1 MEIINNV
8 INFSKSITEEQ
19 LIDIGIAAAVV
30 LVSIIIS
37 PIISYIFIKMFN
49 VKEKDKS
56 KIKKNPLY
64 ATIKALI
71 VCIGIYIGILV
82 INPPQNVLDICK
94 NGFQIII
101 ICIIAKGLVELVDP
115 KRGIVRKMRDENKID
130 GNKTVASFTS
140 KILKYVIYIGAGL
153 LILTVFDI
161 NPSSLIAGL
170 GVGSAV
176 VALAAQDFVKNLISG
191 FSIMSDKP
199 FLVGDWIE
207 VGLNQGTVVEISFR
221 CTKIQT
227 SDNTIITIQNS
238 VFTTT
243 NVVNYSRMKQ
253 RRYLLNVKLPLETNV
268 DQIESITKKIKFV
281 LNNNDDVDK
290 ETIQVHFDTIGLDS
304 MNIIIYMYT
313 DIVNYADYLVF
324 RQGVNE
330 QILKVLESEN
340 VKMAYPGQNVYV
352 HQVEEEKAETNKK
365 IENKVTK
372 KKIEKAKE

>member
-8 INFSKSITEEQ
+8 INFFRSITEEQ

-30 LVSIIIS
+30 LVSLIIS
-37 PIISYIFIKMFN
+37 PLISYIFIRMFN
-49 VKEKDKS
+49 IKEKDKS
-56 KIKKNPLY
+56 KIKNNPLY
-64 ATIKALI
+64 TTIKALI
-71 VCIGIYIGILV
+71 VCIGIYMGILIV
-82 INPPQNVLDICK
+82 NLPQNVIDICK
-94 NGFQIII
+94 KGFQIII
-101 ICIIAKGLVELVDP
+101 ICIIAKGLVEFVDP
-115 KRGIVRKMRDENKID
+115 KHGIVRKMRDENKID

-207 VGLNQGTVVEISFR
+207 VGLNQGTVIEISFR

-243 NVVNYSRMKQ
+243 NVINWSRMKQ
-253 RRYLLNVKLPLETNV
+253 RRYLLNVKVPLETNV
-268 DQIESITKKIKFV
+268 DQMERITKKIRFV
-281 LNNNDDVDK
+281 LSNNDDVDK

-304 MNIIIYMYT
+304 MNIVIYMYT

-352 HQVEEEKAETNKK
+352 HQVEDEKS
-365 IENKVTK
+365 
-372 KKIEKAKE
+372 KAKEVTVEKKKKTKE

>member
-1 MEIINNV
+1 MEAINNV
-8 INFSKSITEEQ
+8 INFFKSITEEQ
-19 LIDIGIAAAVV
+19 LIDIGIAAIII
-30 LVSIIIS
+30 LFSLIIS

-49 VKEKDKS
+49 IKEKDKS

-64 ATIKALI
+64 ITIKALI

-82 INPPQNVLDICK
+82 VNPPQNVLEICK
-94 NGFQIII
+94 RGFQIII
-101 ICIIAKGLVELVDP
+101 ICIIAKGLIELVDP
-115 KRGIVRKMRDENKID
+115 KSGIVRKMRDENKID
-130 GNKTVASFTS
+130 GNKTVANFTS
-140 KILKYVIYIGAGL
+140 KILKYIIYIGTGL

-207 VGLNQGTVVEISFR
+207 VGVNQGTVVEISFR

-238 VFTTT
+238 VFTTE
-243 NVVNYSRMKQ
+243 NVVNWSRMKQ
-253 RRYLLNVKLPLETNV
+253 RRYLLNIKLPLETNV
-268 DQIESITKKIKFV
+268 DEIERITKKIKFV
-281 LNNNDDVDK
+281 LKNNDDIDK

-304 MNIIIYMYT
+304 MNVIIYMYT
-313 DIVNYADYLVF
+313 NIVNYADYLVF

-352 HQVEEEKAETNKK
+352 HQVEDNRDEVKGDKINKENKK
-365 IENKVTK
+365 RIQK
-372 KKIEKAKE
+372 

>member
-1 MEIINNV
+1 MEAINNV
-8 INFSKSITEEQ
+8 INFFKSITEEQ
-19 LIDIGIAAAVV
+19 LIDIGIAAIIV
-30 LVSIIIS
+30 LFSLIIS

-49 VKEKDKS
+49 IKEKDKS

-64 ATIKALI
+64 ITIKALI

-82 INPPQNVLDICK
+82 VNPPQNVLEICK
-94 NGFQIII
+94 RGFQIIV
-101 ICIIAKGLVELVDP
+101 ICIIAKGLIELVDP
-115 KRGIVRKMRDENKID
+115 KSGIVRKMRDENKID
-130 GNKTVASFTS
+130 GNKTVANFTS
-140 KILKYVIYIGAGL
+140 KILKYIIYIGTGL

-207 VGLNQGTVVEISFR
+207 VGVNQGTVVEISFR

-238 VFTTT
+238 VFTTE
-243 NVVNYSRMKQ
+243 NVVNWSRMKQ
-253 RRYLLNVKLPLETNV
+253 RRYLLNIKLPLETNV
-268 DQIESITKKIKFV
+268 DEIERITKKIKFV
-281 LNNNDDVDK
+281 LKNNDDIDK

-304 MNIIIYMYT
+304 MNVIIYMYT
-313 DIVNYADYLVF
+313 NIVNYADYLVF

-352 HQVEEEKAETNKK
+352 HQVEDNKDEVKGDKINKENKK
-365 IENKVTK
+365 RIQK
-372 KKIEKAKE
+372 

>member
-1 MEIINNV
+1 MEAINNV
-8 INFSKSITEEQ
+8 INFFKSITEEQ
-19 LIDIGIAAAVV
+19 LIDIGIAAIIV
-30 LVSIIIS
+30 LFSLIIS

-49 VKEKDKS
+49 IKEKDKS

-64 ATIKALI
+64 ITIKALI

-82 INPPQNVLDICK
+82 VNPPQNVLEICK
-94 NGFQIII
+94 RGFQIII
-101 ICIIAKGLVELVDP
+101 ICIIAKGLIELVDP
-115 KRGIVRKMRDENKID
+115 KSGIVRKMRDENKID
-130 GNKTVASFTS
+130 GNKTVANFTS
-140 KILKYVIYIGAGL
+140 KILKYIIYIGTGL

-207 VGLNQGTVVEISFR
+207 VGVNQGTVVEISFR

-238 VFTTT
+238 VFTTE
-243 NVVNYSRMKQ
+243 NVVNWSRMKQ
-253 RRYLLNVKLPLETNV
+253 RRYLLNIKLPLETNV
-268 DQIESITKKIKFV
+268 DEIERITKKIKFV
-281 LNNNDDVDK
+281 LKNNDDIDK

-304 MNIIIYMYT
+304 MNVVIYMYT

-330 QILKVLESEN
+330 QVLKVLESEN

-352 HQVEEEKAETNKK
+352 HQVEDNRDEVKGDKINKENKK
-365 IENKVTK
+365 RIQK
-372 KKIEKAKE
+372 

>member
-8 INFSKSITEEQ
+8 INFFRSITEEQ

-30 LVSIIIS
+30 LVSLIIS
-37 PIISYIFIKMFN
+37 PLISYIFIRMFN
-49 VKEKDKS
+49 IKEKDKS
-56 KIKKNPLY
+56 KIKYNPLY
-64 ATIKALI
+64 TTIKALI
-71 VCIGIYIGILV
+71 VCIGIYMGILIV
-82 INPPQNVLDICK
+82 NPPQNVIDICQK
-94 NGFQIII
+94 GFQIII
-101 ICIIAKGLVELVDP
+101 ICIIAKELVKFVDP
-115 KRGIVRKMRDENKID
+115 KHGIVRKMRDENKID

-207 VGLNQGTVVEISFR
+207 VGLNQGTVIEISFR

-243 NVVNYSRMKQ
+243 NVINWSRMKQ
-253 RRYLLNVKLPLETNV
+253 RRYLLNVKVPLETNV
-268 DQIESITKKIKFV
+268 DQMERITKKIRFV
-281 LNNNDDVDK
+281 LSNNDDVDK

-304 MNIIIYMYT
+304 MNIVIYMYT

-352 HQVEEEKAETNKK
+352 HQVEDEKS
-365 IENKVTK
+365 
-372 KKIEKAKE
+372 KAKEVTVEKKKKTKE

>member
-1 MEIINNV
+1 MEAINNV
-8 INFSKSITEEQ
+8 INFFKSITEEQ
-19 LIDIGIAAAVV
+19 LIDIGIAAIIV
-30 LVSIIIS
+30 LFSLIIS

-49 VKEKDKS
+49 IKEKDKS
-56 KIKKNPLY
+56 KIKNNPLY
-64 ATIKALI
+64 ITIKALI

-82 INPPQNVLDICK
+82 VNPPQNVLEICK
-94 NGFQIII
+94 RGFQIII
-101 ICIIAKGLVELVDP
+101 ICIIAKGLIELVDP
-115 KRGIVRKMRDENKID
+115 KSGIVRKMRDENKID
-130 GNKTVASFTS
+130 GNKTVANFTS
-140 KILKYVIYIGAGL
+140 KILKYIIYIGTGL

-207 VGLNQGTVVEISFR
+207 VGVNQGTVVEISFR

-238 VFTTT
+238 VFTTE
-243 NVVNYSRMKQ
+243 NVVNWSRMKQ
-253 RRYLLNVKLPLETNV
+253 RRYLLNIKLPLETNV
-268 DQIESITKKIKFV
+268 DEIERITKKIKFV
-281 LNNNDDVDK
+281 LKNNDDIDK

-304 MNIIIYMYT
+304 MNVIIYMYT
-313 DIVNYADYLVF
+313 NIVNYADYLVF

-352 HQVEEEKAETNKK
+352 HQVEDNRDEVKGDKINKENKK
-365 IENKVTK
+365 RIQK
-372 KKIEKAKE
+372 

>member
-1 MEIINNV
+1 MEAINNV
-8 INFSKSITEEQ
+8 INFFKSITEEQ
-19 LIDIGIAAAVV
+19 LIDIGIAAIIV
-30 LVSIIIS
+30 LFSLIIS

-49 VKEKDKS
+49 IKEKDKS

-64 ATIKALI
+64 ITIKALI

-82 INPPQNVLDICK
+82 VNPPQNVLEICK
-94 NGFQIII
+94 RGFQIII
-101 ICIIAKGLVELVDP
+101 ICIIAKGLIELVDP
-115 KRGIVRKMRDENKID
+115 KSGIVRKMRDENKID
-130 GNKTVASFTS
+130 GNKTVANFTS
-140 KILKYVIYIGAGL
+140 KILKYIIYIGTGL

-207 VGLNQGTVVEISFR
+207 VGVNQGTVVEISFR

-238 VFTTT
+238 VFTTE
-243 NVVNYSRMKQ
+243 NVVNWSRMKQ
-253 RRYLLNVKLPLETNV
+253 RRYLLNIKLPLETNV
-268 DQIESITKKIKFV
+268 DEIERITKKIKFV
-281 LNNNDDVDK
+281 LKNNDDIDK

-304 MNIIIYMYT
+304 MNVIIYMYT
-313 DIVNYADYLVF
+313 NIVNYADYLVF

-352 HQVEEEKAETNKK
+352 HQVEDNKDEVKRDKTNK
-365 IENKVTK
+365 ENKK
-372 KKIEKAKE
+372 RIQK

>member
-1 MEIINNV
+1 MEAINNV
-8 INFSKSITEEQ
+8 INFFKSITEEQ
-19 LIDIGIAAAVV
+19 LIDIGIAAIIV
-30 LVSIIIS
+30 LFSLIIS

-49 VKEKDKS
+49 IKEKDKS

-64 ATIKALI
+64 ITIKALI

-82 INPPQNVLDICK
+82 VNPPQNVLEICK
-94 NGFQIII
+94 RGFQIII
-101 ICIIAKGLVELVDP
+101 ICIIAKGLIELVDP
-115 KRGIVRKMRDENKID
+115 KSGIVRKMRDENKID
-130 GNKTVASFTS
+130 GNKTVANFTS
-140 KILKYVIYIGAGL
+140 KILKYIIYIGTGL

-207 VGLNQGTVVEISFR
+207 VGVNQGTVVEISFR

-238 VFTTT
+238 VFTTE
-243 NVVNYSRMKQ
+243 NVVNWSRMKQ
-253 RRYLLNVKLPLETNV
+253 RRYLLNIKLPLETNV
-268 DQIESITKKIKFV
+268 DEIERITKKIKFV
-281 LNNNDDVDK
+281 LKNNDDIDK

-304 MNIIIYMYT
+304 MNVIIYMYT
-313 DIVNYADYLVF
+313 NIVNYADYLVF

-352 HQVEEEKAETNKK
+352 HQVEDNRDEVKGDKINKENKK
-365 IENKVTK
+365 RIQK
-372 KKIEKAKE
+372 

>member
-1 MEIINNV
+1 MEIINN
-8 INFSKSITEEQ
+8 ITSFFTSITTEQ
-19 LIDIGIAAAVV
+19 LIDIGIAAGVI
-30 LVSIIIS
+30 LFSIIIA
-37 PIISYIFIKMFN
+37 PIVSYLLIKMFN
-49 VKEKDKS
+49 IKEKNKS
-56 KIKKNPLY
+56 KIKKSPLY
-64 ATIKALI
+64 TIIKELI

-82 INPPQNVLDICK
+82 INPPQDVLNICK
-94 NGFQIII
+94 KGFQIII
-101 ICIIAKGLVELVDP
+101 ICIIAKGLVEFVDP
-115 KRGIVRKMRDENKID
+115 KKGIVRKMRDDNKPD

-191 FSIMSDKP
+191 FSLMSDKP

-207 VGLNQGTVVEISFR
+207 VGTHQGTVIEISFR

-227 SDNTIITIQNS
+227 SDNTIVTIQNS

-243 NVVNYSRMKQ
+243 NVINYSRMKQ
-253 RRYLLNVKLPLETNV
+253 RRYLLNIKLPLETNV
-268 DQIESITKKIKFV
+268 DQMERITNKIKFV
-281 LNNNDDVDK
+281 LNNNEDVDK
-290 ETIQVHFDTIGLDS
+290 ETIQVHFDTIGLDA
-304 MNIIIYMYT
+304 MNIVIYMYT
-313 DIVNYADYLVF
+313 DIINYADYLVF

-352 HQVEEEKAETNKK
+352 HQVEEKEELKAK
-365 IENKVTK
+365 IESKVDK
-372 KKIEKAKE
+372 K